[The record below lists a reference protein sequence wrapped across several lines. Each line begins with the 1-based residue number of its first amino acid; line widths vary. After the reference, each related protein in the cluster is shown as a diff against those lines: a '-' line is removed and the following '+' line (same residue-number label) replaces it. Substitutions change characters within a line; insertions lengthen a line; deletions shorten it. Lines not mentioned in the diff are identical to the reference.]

1 MDIWKFG
8 ALLFTREVFA
18 AGATSAYDLFFTDK
32 SSTEKAAELQK
43 VLKDSIDN
51 FENAGAAVIGALIP
65 IPGAADMIR
74 GLVTST
80 AAEAWET
87 TLTTIAAENIVAAV
101 RPLFHLAQSSA
112 KASNQKQDGIRLLDT
127 SGIPPVKLKSEVQD
141 APLSEREYQNSPPL
155 SEREY
160 QPDAPLAPLGL
171 QNTQAQQG
179 PFVERRGVQG
189 LDPFRYSEPHPTDP
203 LNPAQPG
210 PGVPR
215 IEQPVTVTDIPVLPE
230 RRGGA

>member
-80 AAEAWET
+80 AVEAWET

-112 KASNQKQDGIRLLDT
+112 KTSNQKQDATRLLDT
-127 SGIPPVKLKSEVQD
+127 SGIPPVKLKSEVQNS
-141 APLSEREYQNSPPL
+141 APV
-155 SEREY
+155 
-160 QPDAPLAPLGL
+160 APLGL
-171 QNTQAQQG
+171 QSTYPAQPD
-179 PFVERRGVQG
+179 PFVERRGVQA
-189 LDPFRYSEPHPTDP
+189 LDPFRYSEPHPTEP

-210 PGVPR
+210 PGVQR
-215 IEQPVTVTDIPVLPE
+215 IEQPVTVADVPVLPE
-230 RRGGA
+230 RSSGGA

>member
-32 SSTEKAAELQK
+32 PSAEKASELQK

-51 FENAGAAVIGALIP
+51 FENAGASVIGALIP

-80 AAEAWET
+80 AAENWET

-101 RPLFHLAQSSA
+101 RPLFHLAQGSA
-112 KASNQKQDGIRLLDT
+112 PGTKPPIISVNTQD
-127 SGIPPVKLKSEVQD
+127 IPPVKLKSETQNA
-141 APLSEREYQNSPPL
+141 APSAAREYQTPT
-155 SEREY
+155 
-160 QPDAPLAPLGL
+160 PLAPLGL
-171 QNTQAQQG
+171 QSTYNAQNTEG
-179 PFVERRGVQG
+179 FVERRNNAQ
-189 LDPFRYSEPHPTDP
+189 PSAFPYSEPHPTEP
-203 LNPAQPG
+203 LNPANPG
-210 PGVPR
+210 PVVQAPKPLDPIR
-215 IEQPVTVTDIPVLPE
+215 IQEPVTVNDIPTLPE
-230 RRGGA
+230 RNGGA

>member
-32 SSTEKAAELQK
+32 TSAEKASELQK

-51 FENAGAAVIGALIP
+51 FENAGASVIGALIP

-80 AAEAWET
+80 AAENWET

-101 RPLFHLAQSSA
+101 RPLFHLAQGSA
-112 KASNQKQDGIRLLDT
+112 PGTKPPIISVNTQD
-127 SGIPPVKLKSEVQD
+127 IPPVKLKSETQNA
-141 APLSEREYQNSPPL
+141 APSLAPEYQTPP
-155 SEREY
+155 
-160 QPDAPLAPLGL
+160 PLAPLGL
-171 QNTQAQQG
+171 QSTYNTQNTPG
-179 PFVERRGVQG
+179 FVERRNNAQ
-189 LDPFRYSEPHPTDP
+189 PSAFPYSEAHPTDP
-203 LNPAQPG
+203 LNPANPG
-210 PGVPR
+210 PVVQAPKPTDAIR
-215 IEQPVTVTDIPVLPE
+215 IQEPVTVNDIPTLPE
-230 RRGGA
+230 RNGGA